1 MASAPPAA
9 ARPRPLSP
17 HLTHWKWGIHMVVS
31 ILHRVTGHAMALG
44 AVPILC
50 WWLISIA
57 NGPSSYARFY
67 GIASGPLG
75 YIVAIGFT
83 WVVLQHMANGVRHLV
98 MDSGAGF
105 EIRTN
110 KRSATS
116 TLIFSLLGTVLV
128 WVAILFAKGAI

>member
-9 ARPRPLSP
+9 RPRPISP
-17 HLTHWKWGIHMVVS
+17 HLTHWRWGIHMVVS

-50 WWLISIA
+50 WWLVA
-57 NGPSSYARFY
+57 L
-67 GIASGPLG
+67 ASGERAYGSFYRTMSGWFG
-75 YIVAIGFT
+75 YLLAVGFT

-105 EIRTN
+105 EIGTN

-116 TLIFSLLGTVLV
+116 TLVFSLVMTLVL
-128 WVAILFAKGAI
+128 WGAVSVSRGGF